1 MTQLIETLNGWSGA
15 GLPLA
20 WAILWQSTLV
30 VAVAALIAGT
40 LLRRSAPTMRY
51 WLWQIVALKL
61 LVMPFWTVAVPLPDY
76 LATHEPR
83 PAAMVPVDGAGAP
96 PGEFSGPQSV
106 TLPMSMLATGAE
118 AEPAPAPSWF
128 FTIGWRTW
136 LLLAWLAV
144 IAWQV
149 LRIAYQRLQLAR
161 LLRRAVPTTDA
172 RLRALLTEAAGQL
185 GLSRVP
191 RPVLT
196 ECDCS
201 PFVFGL
207 RRPVLVLPESLL
219 PTLGAAQLRQVL
231 LHELAHVKRR
241 DLLWGW
247 LPEIARLVYWFHPL
261 VHWVY
266 YRIRLERELACDQV
280 AITLG
285 GQGSAGYADTLIQ
298 VVSHASAGTLL
309 RTAALSSAG
318 LDGGA
323 SRAQATPLERPRR
336 AVYQR

>member
-1 MTQLIETLNGWSGA
+1 MIPLIEILNAWSEPWLG
-15 GLPLA
+15 LA
-20 WAILWQSTLV
+20 WAILWQSALV
-30 VAVAALIAGT
+30 VAVAALVAGT
-40 LLRRSAPTMRY
+40 LLRRGAPALRY

-61 LVMPFWTVAVPLPDY
+61 LVMPFWTVALPLPEF
-76 LATHEPR
+76 LAAREPR
-83 PAAMVPVDGAGAP
+83 PAAVVLVDGASEP
-96 PGEFSGPQSV
+96 QGEASAAQSV
-106 TLPMSMLATGAE
+106 TLPVSVPASDAE
-118 AEPAPAPSWF
+118 AAPAPAPSWLS
-128 FTIGWRTW
+128 TITWPSW
-136 LLLAWLAV
+136 LLVAWLAA

-161 LLRRAVPTTDA
+161 LLRTAVPATDA
-172 RLRALLTEAAGQL
+172 RLHALLTEAAGQL
-185 GLSRVP
+185 ALRRVP

-196 ECDCS
+196 DCDCS

-207 RRPVLVLPESLL
+207 WRPVLVLSETLL

-247 LPEIARLVYWFHPL
+247 LPEISRLAYWFHPL
-261 VHWVY
+261 VHWLY
-266 YRIRLERELACDQV
+266 YRLRLERELACDQV
-280 AITLG
+280 AMTYS

-298 VVSHASAGTLL
+298 VVSHASAGAML

-323 SRAQATPLERPRR
+323 NAAQSTKESAT
-336 AVYQR
+336 